1 MCCFFVLIA
10 IFHYILLVFLL
21 FFLKNFY
28 LFQNSKLRRIPL
40 LMSRRNK
47 PTHPAEMVK
56 PTLYKHTKKGV

>member
-1 MCCFFVLIA
+1 MLFFVLFA
-10 IFHYILLVFLL
+10 IFHYTLSILSL

-28 LFQNSKLRRIPL
+28 LFQNSELRRIPL

>member
-1 MCCFFVLIA
+1 MLFFVLFA
-10 IFHYILLVFLL
+10 IFITLCWSFSC

-28 LFQNSKLRRIPL
+28 LFQNFELRRIPL